1 MKNFYSLTAI
11 ILISFNAQSQY
22 FLQNNITYR
31 SPMADSLV
39 KQSGIAEITEL
50 YTYIPKRGKT
60 YTSKI
65 IYQYDQEGR
74 ATFNCTIEDTLKMKH
89 NRVYTM
95 VNHSTNDNNGTSK
108 SWRFGKSEGNS
119 LILYDA
125 SENVKEYLVFN
136 KRGRLSRSQEVFY
149 KDSLRSRVNSYNRN
163 HQLKTYYLYEYNGK
177 KLKSTGLYNSK
188 GKIIRFWNY
197 NCDDA
202 GTMQKQK
209 DTTTYCTSK
218 TFLNDGTTISTINYF
233 NDKGEPVKS
242 VNYTDSNGKSIKY
255 LFYVGKEQA
264 LVYQSIVTYINKQ
277 ESSRFSK
284 SFTRNGKEFSS
295 DYKLFD
301 AKHQIIGHL
310 DTFWYSRKPNTSK
323 RIYRYDDHGLLIE
336 SWGYSGDRLSTIYNY
351 RYRYYLKKD

>member
-1 MKNFYSLTAI
+1 MKNFYSLLAFL
-11 ILISFNAQSQY
+11 LISFNAQSQY

-31 SPMADSLV
+31 SIMADSII
-39 KQSGIAEITEL
+39 KKTGIAEITEV
-50 YTYIPKRGKT
+50 YTYIPKKGKT
-60 YTSKI
+60 YTSKTI
-65 IYQYDQEGR
+65 FQYDREGR
-74 ATFNCTIEDTLKMKH
+74 ATMSCTISDTLKMKH

-95 VNHSTNDNNGTSK
+95 VNHSTNGNNGTSK

-119 LILYDA
+119 FIVYDA
-125 SENVKEYLVFN
+125 QENVKEYYVYN
-136 KRGRLSRSQEVFY
+136 QRGRLSRSQEVFY
-149 KDSLRSRVNSYNRN
+149 KDSMRSRINTYNKR
-163 HQLKTYYLYEYNGK
+163 HQLQTYYLYEYNGK
-177 KLKSTGLYNSK
+177 KIKSTGLYNSK

-209 DTTTYCTSK
+209 DTTTVCTSK
-218 TFLNDGTTISTINYF
+218 TYLNDGTSISTTNYF

-242 VNYTDSNGKSIKY
+242 VYYTDSNGNPTKY
-255 LFYVGKEQA
+255 LYYVGKEQA
-264 LVYQSIVTYINKQ
+264 LVYQSITTYINKQ
-277 ESSRFSK
+277 EASRFSK

-310 DTFWYSRKPNTSK
+310 DTFWYSRKPSTSK
-323 RIYRYDDHGLLIE
+323 KIYRYDDKGLLVE
-336 SWGYSGDRLSTIYNY
+336 SSGYSGDRLNSIYHY